1 MLNFS
6 DYSRIS
12 YLWAAILYQWASS
25 VFLIIVTTQTLYLS
39 AIGYLIGSA
48 LFALSDI
55 FSLQDSAGVNKTV
68 NYSFLLADSML
79 TIGSIFFFPT
89 LDKVIIGNILFETG
103 GWINL
108 INHTI
113 KFIILYKNP
122 TPTWKIEVFSRIF
135 NCFGTVMFILGNIFL
150 IHDAP
155 KYFETG
161 FILFTTGS
169 VGFTLGGIFSFTSCK

>member
-55 FSLQDSAGVNKTV
+55 FSLQDSTGVNKTV

-108 INHTI
+108 IN
-113 KFIILYKNP
+113 P
-122 TPTWKIEVFSRIF
+122 TPTWKVEVFSRIF

-169 VGFTLGGIFSFTSCK
+169 VGFTLGGIFSFISCK

>member
-1 MLNFS
+1 MLIYSN
-6 DYSRIS
+6 YSRIS

-25 VFLIIVTTQTLYLS
+25 VFLITVTDQTLYLS

-48 LFALSDI
+48 FFALSDV
-55 FSLQDSAGVNKTV
+55 FALQDSTGINKYI

-108 INHTI
+108 INHSI
-113 KFIILYKNP
+113 KFTLLYRDP
-122 TPTWKIEVFSRIF
+122 SPTWKIELFSRIF
-135 NCFGTVMFILGNIFL
+135 NCFGTIMFILGNIFL
-150 IHDAP
+150 IHNAD
-155 KYFETG
+155 KYF
-161 FILFTTGS
+161 
-169 VGFTLGGIFSFTSCK
+169 